1 MKKQGFLKRATMLVL
16 AGAMMIGGTLTAHA
30 ASGQWKQN
38 ATGWRWERGGGT
50 YPANTWMWIDGDND
64 GKAECY
70 YFDSRGYML
79 ANTTTPDG
87 YTVNA
92 DGAWTENGVVQTVGT
107 NSDLHDVGAV
117 NVADAASTNG
127 AVTDGNSWAK
137 MTFDG
142 DLIRAMREVNSLNY
156 LFPDR
161 VQAAPGYPGQEMNG
175 PTYAIQRNGKTITF
189 GTFASTNSVADYKGP
204 VNAFFGNFPEQGME
218 LNAFYDNTGY
228 VSLSAGRQPMGST
241 GNLDN
246 VFGLPQGSYRMG
258 WGYVKINDIS
268 ASFHILLTEGEDG
281 KYYIYP
287 DSQMHVN

>member
-87 YTVNA
+87 CTVNA
-92 DGAWTENGVVQTVGT
+92 DGAWTENGVVQTQGT

-117 NVADAASTNG
+117 NVADAAATSG

-189 GTFASTNSVADYKGP
+189 GTVTSTNSVAGYKGP
-204 VNAFFGNFPEQGME
+204 VSAFFANFPAQGME

-241 GNLDN
+241 GDSDIA
-246 VFGLPQGSYRMG
+246 FGLPQGSYRMG
-258 WGYVKINDIS
+258 WG
-268 ASFHILLTEGEDG
+268 
-281 KYYIYP
+281 
-287 DSQMHVN
+287 

>member
-1 MKKQGFLKRATMLVL
+1 MRKQNLLKKATMLVL

-38 ATGWRWERGGGT
+38 ATGWWWERGGGT
-50 YPANTWMWIDGDND
+50 YPTNTWMWIDGNND

-127 AVTDGNSWAK
+127 TVTDGNSWAK

-142 DLIRAMREVNSLNY
+142 ELIRAMREVNSLNY

-161 VQAAPGYPGQEMNG
+161 VQTAPGD
-175 PTYAIQRNGKTITF
+175 RK
-189 GTFASTNSVADYKGP
+189 STRLNS
-204 VNAFFGNFPEQGME
+204 
-218 LNAFYDNTGY
+218 
-228 VSLSAGRQPMGST
+228 SHR
-241 GNLDN
+241 
-246 VFGLPQGSYRMG
+246 
-258 WGYVKINDIS
+258 
-268 ASFHILLTEGEDG
+268 
-281 KYYIYP
+281 
-287 DSQMHVN
+287 